1 MEYSPD
7 QLDECARALQRCK
20 SLAVSTGAGISKE
33 SGIPTFRDAQEG
45 LWAKYNPEELATPQG
60 FLNNPEL
67 VWRWYEERRNK
78 IAQKK
83 PNPGHYAIVELEKA
97 FPNFTLIT
105 QNIDNLHR
113 VAGSKNIIE
122 FHGNIFKHKCFDNE
136 HPVDVIPHDDR
147 IPPRCHCG
155 SMIRPDVVWYGEVP
169 SEDSF
174 RRAGLALQTCDV
186 LLVVGTSGLVYPAA
200 AFPAQAKQAGAFVI
214 EVNPERS
221 AITPVADVFLQGP
234 SGVVLPRLVERFRE
248 LD

>member
-1 MEYSPD
+1 MEYSLE
-7 QLDECARALQRCK
+7 QLDECARVLKGCK
-20 SLAVSTGAGISKE
+20 ALAVSTGAGISKE

-45 LWAKYNPEELATPQG
+45 LWANYNPEELATPQG

-67 VWRWYEERRNK
+67 VWRWYEERRAK
-78 IAQKK
+78 ISEKK
-83 PNPGHYAIVELEKA
+83 PNPGHYAIVDLEKA

-113 VAGSKNIIE
+113 VAGSQNIVE
-122 FHGNIFKHKCFDNE
+122 FHGNIFKLKCFDNE
-136 HPVDVIPHDDR
+136 HPIGELPDDDR

-174 RRAGLALQTCDV
+174 RRAGTALENCDV

-200 AFPAQAKQAGAFVI
+200 AFPTHAKQAGAFVI
-214 EVNPERS
+214 EVNPEPS
-221 AITPVADVFLQGP
+221 AITPIADIFLQGP
-234 SGVVLPRLVERFRE
+234 SGEVLPKLVERFRE